1 MEEIWKDIIDYEGL
15 YQVSNL
21 GRVKS
26 LHHNKEKILKNR
38 LGANGYYSVA
48 LNKNGKIKYLG
59 VHRLVAIAFVDGY
72 KEELVVNHIDE
83 NPLNNIYTNLEW
95 TSHKEN
101 VIYSK
106 HKWTG
111 EKNGNYNKY
120 GKDSKRYNK
129 GKKILCIETGDIF
142 LNAVRASESIK
153 STPSAIRNSIYRN
166 STSKGYHWKY
176 ID

>member
-1 MEEIWKDIIDYEGL
+1 MEEIWKDIKGYEGI

-72 KEELVVNHIDE
+72 KEEFIAEFDE
-83 NPLNNIYTNLEW
+83 EI
-95 TSHKEN
+95 
-101 VIYSK
+101 
-106 HKWTG
+106 
-111 EKNGNYNKY
+111 
-120 GKDSKRYNK
+120 
-129 GKKILCIETGDIF
+129 KKL
-142 LNAVRASESIK
+142 L
-153 STPSAIRNSIYRN
+153 Y
-166 STSKGYHWKY
+166 
-176 ID
+176 